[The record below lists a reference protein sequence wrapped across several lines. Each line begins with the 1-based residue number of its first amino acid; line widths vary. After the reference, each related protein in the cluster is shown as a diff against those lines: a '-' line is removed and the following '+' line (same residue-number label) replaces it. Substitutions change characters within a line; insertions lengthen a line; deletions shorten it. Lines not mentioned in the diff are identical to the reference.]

1 MNEVIVVAS
10 MAIASMGIA
19 LRSVVR
25 SVGGARRA
33 CGGSA
38 VGGMWTSV
46 RDKSWEAGT
55 RCDRAGSAMGGGR
68 ARSRATASARNSAGL
83 RVWLLCGN
91 MFGGPGKGRVSV
103 TCAEVEC
110 RRV

>member
-1 MNEVIVVAS
+1 MDEVSLVAN
-10 MAIASMGIA
+10 MAVASMGIA

-33 CGGSA
+33 YGGAA

-46 RDKSWEAGT
+46 RDKSWVAGT

-68 ARSRATASARNSAGL
+68 ARSRATASARNNASP
-83 RVWLLCGN
+83 RVCVCCVN
-91 MFGGPGKGRVSV
+91 MLVSLGK
-103 TCAEVEC
+103 A
-110 RRV
+110 